1 MNFKEEQEQ
10 EEDEV
15 AAIYLYYLNCRFNVN
30 VILDSK
36 NLKHIWHCKDCKC
49 VFTPQKRNNRCNAC
63 GILFSKQRFC
73 SYCDRTY
80 RISYEKDKLLQC
92 TKCGKRVH
100 FSCEKEFDEG
110 HITKDNKLYFCC
122 DCYYE

>member
-36 NLKHIWHCKDCKC
+36 NLKHIWHC
-49 VFTPQKRNNRCNAC
+49 
-63 GILFSKQRFC
+63 
-73 SYCDRTY
+73 
-80 RISYEKDKLLQC
+80 
-92 TKCGKRVH
+92 
-100 FSCEKEFDEG
+100 
-110 HITKDNKLYFCC
+110 
-122 DCYYE
+122 